1 MILTHGHFD
10 HFEDA
15 VALGRA
21 LKPKVVANFEICQ
34 YLEMEGVTGT
44 CPMNK
49 GGTQEVEGI
58 RVTMVAAS
66 HTSSIRA
73 GDRILPGGEAAGYIL
88 EFENGFKVYDAGDTS
103 VFGDMKLIA
112 DLYRPD
118 LTLLPIG
125 DLFTMGPREAA
136 LACRLMR
143 PRRVIPDA
151 LRHLSAPHRDSR
163 RPEGP
168 DPGPAGDGNHRPE
181 AGRDLGLRKD
191 RKRRRKLTV
200 TARKIS
206 IGPPFH
212 VRSGG
217 GDTRPRSGRAASRGR
232 RRGPGRS
239 SRRNGR
245 PRTFPRPTTGP
256 EATC

>member
-1 MILTHGHFD
+1 MSPSPGIRITWLGHSTFKIVSARGKTVVIDPWLANNPACPSGMKNLQDLDLMILTHGHFD

-88 EFENGFKVYDAGDTS
+88 EFENGFKVYEAGDTS

-143 PRRVIPDA
+143 PRRVIPKHYGTFPPLTGTPAA
-151 LRHLSAPHRDSR
+151 LKDLT
-163 RPEGP
+163 
-168 DPGPAGDGNHRPE
+168 
-181 AGRDLGLRKD
+181 RDLPEMEIIALK
-191 RKRRRKLTV
+191 
-200 TARKIS
+200 
-206 IGPPFH
+206 
-212 VRSGG
+212 
-217 GDTRPRSGRAASRGR
+217 
-232 RRGPGRS
+232 PGETW
-239 SRRNGR
+239 G
-245 PRTFPRPTTGP
+245 
-256 EATC
+256 

>member
-1 MILTHGHFD
+1 MSPSPGIRITWLGHSTFKIVSARGKTLVIDPWLANNPACPSGMKTLQCLDLMILTHGHFD

-88 EFENGFKVYDAGDTS
+88 EFENGFKIYEAGDTS

-112 DLYRPD
+112 EFYRPD

-125 DLFTMGPREAA
+125 DLFTMGPKEAA

-143 PRRVIPDA
+143 PRRVIPKHYGTFPPLTGTPAA
-151 LRHLSAPHRDSR
+151 LKDLT
-163 RPEGP
+163 
-168 DPGPAGDGNHRPE
+168 
-181 AGRDLGLRKD
+181 RDLPEMEIIALK
-191 RKRRRKLTV
+191 
-200 TARKIS
+200 
-206 IGPPFH
+206 
-212 VRSGG
+212 
-217 GDTRPRSGRAASRGR
+217 
-232 RRGPGRS
+232 PGETWS
-239 SRRNGR
+239 
-245 PRTFPRPTTGP
+245 
-256 EATC
+256 

>member
-1 MILTHGHFD
+1 MNPSPGIRITWLGHSTFKITSARGKTLVIDPWLANNPACPPEMKTLAILDLMILTHGHFD

-34 YLEMEGVTGT
+34 YLEMEGITGT

-88 EFENGFKVYDAGDTS
+88 EFENGFKIYEAGDTS

-143 PRRVIPDA
+143 PRRVIPKHYGTFPPLTGTPAA
-151 LRHLSAPHRDSR
+151 LKELT
-163 RPEGP
+163 
-168 DPGPAGDGNHRPE
+168 
-181 AGRDLGLRKD
+181 RDLPEMEIITLK
-191 RKRRRKLTV
+191 
-200 TARKIS
+200 
-206 IGPPFH
+206 
-212 VRSGG
+212 
-217 GDTRPRSGRAASRGR
+217 
-232 RRGPGRS
+232 PGETWS
-239 SRRNGR
+239 
-245 PRTFPRPTTGP
+245 
-256 EATC
+256 

>member
-1 MILTHGHFD
+1 MSPSPGIRITWLGHSTFQIVSARGKTLLIDPWLANNPACPPGMKTLQGLDLMLLTHGHFD

-73 GDRILPGGEAAGYIL
+73 GDRILPGGEAVGYIL
-88 EFENGFKVYDAGDTS
+88 EFENGFKVSAAGDTS

-118 LTLLPIG
+118 LALLPIG

-143 PRRVIPDA
+143 PRRVIPMHYGTFPPLTGTPAA
-151 LRHLSAPHRDSR
+151 LKDLT
-163 RPEGP
+163 
-168 DPGPAGDGNHRPE
+168 
-181 AGRDLGLRKD
+181 RDLPEMEIIALK
-191 RKRRRKLTV
+191 
-200 TARKIS
+200 
-206 IGPPFH
+206 
-212 VRSGG
+212 
-217 GDTRPRSGRAASRGR
+217 
-232 RRGPGRS
+232 PGETWS
-239 SRRNGR
+239 
-245 PRTFPRPTTGP
+245 
-256 EATC
+256 